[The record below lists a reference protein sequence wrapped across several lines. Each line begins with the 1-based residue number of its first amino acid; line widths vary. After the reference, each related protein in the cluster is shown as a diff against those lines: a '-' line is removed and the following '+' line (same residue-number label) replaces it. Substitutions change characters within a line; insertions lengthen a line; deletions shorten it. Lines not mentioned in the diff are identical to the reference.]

1 VSRTRFAAVP
11 LSLALFVPVFGQKPV
26 PSTPSSPPPAVAQSP
41 NPPQKRTFADD
52 RYELGRRTREME
64 RAWMATAD
72 PKLRQPAISKVQT
85 AVIGFFG
92 QNAPIV
98 ARELDETTAL
108 LREETLS
115 PELLWAK
122 SLMVNPES
130 VVADTK
136 RTAAILVVRPIYE
149 LSSARP
155 AFTLLISVGK
165 KTVSQTIS
173 ATDKLPFSFPVE
185 LENTKEGEQVVGI
198 TVTTDGKTPLRSWN
212 VQISRI
218 STFETRVKALE
229 ANLTRMKKT
238 VDAEPAKT
246 EARRLAVASL
256 ETRLTLFQTVLAKK
270 QPETDFPLT
279 EMVRD
284 AERLYTLSVK
294 FPPSLLQ
301 PATGEIFRTAP
312 NEKGGIPTRSVAN
325 PEATVLVVA
334 FHGAGGSENMF
345 FDSYGDGQIVKL
357 CKERGWALLC
367 PRVTSPLDDYLSA
380 IDRLKP
386 IVAPKATKVFIVG
399 HSLGAVTSLTVAL
412 KAPERFAAVAPISGR
427 AASDVKPLSQT
438 PMFVA
443 AGTKDFSRPGST
455 QLGDRLKALG
465 APVTFKL
472 YEAEHLL
479 VVPDALP
486 DIFKWLDGLAK

>member
-1 VSRTRFAAVP
+1 MSRTRFAAVP
-11 LSLALFVPVFGQKPV
+11 LSLALFAPVFAQKPV
-26 PSTPSSPPPAVAQSP
+26 PPPSSPPPTVAQSP
-41 NPPQKRTFADD
+41 NPLPKRIFADD
-52 RYELGRRTREME
+52 RYELGRRTRDLE
-64 RAWMATAD
+64 RAWMATTDA
-72 PKLRQPAISKVQT
+72 KLREQAIPKVQNS
-85 AVIGFFG
+85 VIGFFG
-92 QNAPIV
+92 QNAAAV

-108 LREETLS
+108 LRGEALS

-122 SLMVNPES
+122 CLMVNPES
-130 VVADTK
+130 VAADTR
-136 RTAAILVVRPIYE
+136 RTAITLVVRPIYE

-155 AFTLLISVGK
+155 AFTLLITVGK
-165 KTVSQTIS
+165 KTVSQAIS

-185 LENTKEGEQVVGI
+185 LAAGPEGEVPIGLA
-198 TVTTDGKTPLRSWN
+198 VTTDGKTPLRSWN
-212 VQISRI
+212 VHISRI
-218 STFETRVKALE
+218 ATFEARVKTLE
-229 ANLTRMKKT
+229 ANLARMKKL
-238 VDAEPAKT
+238 VDAEPAKA
-246 EARRLAVASL
+246 EARRLALASL
-256 ETRLTLFQTVLAKK
+256 ETRLALFQNVLAKK

-279 EMVRD
+279 ELVRD

-294 FPPSLLQ
+294 SPPTLLQ
-301 PATGEIFRTAP
+301 PATGELFRTAP
-312 NEKGGIPTRSVAN
+312 TEKGGIPTRALAN
-325 PEATVLVVA
+325 PEATILVVA

-367 PRVTSPLDDYLSA
+367 PRVTSPLDDYPAA
-380 IDRLKP
+380 IDRLKAV
-386 IVAPKATKVFIVG
+386 VAPKATRIFIVG

-427 AASDVKPLSQT
+427 AASDVQPLAKT

-465 APVTFKL
+465 APVKFKL

-479 VVPDALP
+479 VVTDALP
-486 DIFKWLDGLAK
+486 DVFKWLDGLAK

>member
-1 VSRTRFAAVP
+1 
-11 LSLALFVPVFGQKPV
+11 
-26 PSTPSSPPPAVAQSP
+26 
-41 NPPQKRTFADD
+41 
-52 RYELGRRTREME
+52 
-64 RAWMATAD
+64 MACTD
-72 PKLRQPAISKVQT
+72 GKLRQQAIPKVQNS
-85 AVIGFFG
+85 VVGFFG
-92 QNAPIV
+92 QNAAVV

-108 LREETLS
+108 LREESLS

-122 SLMVNPES
+122 SLTVNPES
-130 VVADTK
+130 AVADTK

-155 AFTLLISVGK
+155 AFTLLITVGK

-173 ATDKLPFSFPVE
+173 ATDKLPLSFPVE
-185 LENTKEGEQVVGI
+185 LENAREGEQPVGI

-212 VQISRI
+212 VHISRI
-218 STFETRVKALE
+218 STFEARVKALE
-229 ANLTRMKKT
+229 ANLVRMKKAVET
-238 VDAEPAKT
+238 EPAKA
-246 EARRLAVASL
+246 EARRLALASL
-256 ETRLTLFQTVLAKK
+256 ETRLALFQTLIAKK

-279 EMVRD
+279 ELVRD

-294 FPPSLLQ
+294 YPPTLLQ

-312 NEKGGIPTRSVAN
+312 NDKGGIPTRALAN
-325 PEATVLVVA
+325 PEAPVLVVA

-345 FDSYGDGQIVKL
+345 FDGYGDGQIVKL

-367 PRVTSPLDDYLSA
+367 PRVTSPLEDYLSA

-386 IVAPKATKVFIVG
+386 LVAPKATKIFIVG
-399 HSLGAVTSLTVAL
+399 HSLGAVTALTVAL
-412 KAPERFAAVAPISGR
+412 KTPDRFAAVAPISGR
-427 AASDVKPLSQT
+427 AASDVQPLAKT

-443 AGTKDFSRPGST
+443 AGTKDFSRPGSI
-455 QLGDRLKALG
+455 QLGERLKALG
-465 APVTFKL
+465 APVTIKL

-479 VVPDALP
+479 VVTNALP